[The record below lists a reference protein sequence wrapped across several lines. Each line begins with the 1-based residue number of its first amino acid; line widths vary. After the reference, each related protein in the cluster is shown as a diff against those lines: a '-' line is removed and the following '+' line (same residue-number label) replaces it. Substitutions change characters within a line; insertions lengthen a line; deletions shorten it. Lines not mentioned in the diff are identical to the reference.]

1 MGAEAWLASGKIG
14 LAVSGGP
21 DSVALLLLAHAAF
34 LGQIEVATVDHRLRP
49 ESEAEAE
56 LVAAIC
62 AARGIPHVILP
73 VDVASGNV
81 QSEARRARYAALQ
94 GWLSARGLSALFT
107 AHHQDDQ
114 AETLLMRLGRG
125 SGVRGLAGVRASTT
139 VPGGHYP
146 LLRPLL
152 GWRREELAAVV
163 AACGVTPVDD
173 PSNHDL
179 RFDRVRLRQSMADAP
194 WLDVAGIAR
203 SAAWLAQADDALGW
217 AVQREWD
224 EHVMPD
230 GNGGYCY
237 TAVRGKES
245 PPELIRAGVLERA
258 ARVFGGA
265 LDASEAARM
274 AARLAQGEPCNFGGM
289 AGKPS
294 GGSGEQRWTLNPE
307 NPRRSG

>member
-1 MGAEAWLASGKIG
+1 MAM
-14 LAVSGGP
+14 
-21 DSVALLLLAHAAF
+21 LLLAHAAF
-34 LGQIEVATVDHRLRP
+34 PGSVEAATVDHRLRP
-49 ESEAEAE
+49 ESGAEAE
-56 LVAAIC
+56 LVAAVC
-62 AARGIPHVILP
+62 AARGIPHAILP
-73 VDVASGNV
+73 VDVAKGNL

-94 GWLSARGLSALFT
+94 VWLSARGLSALYT

-139 VPGGHYP
+139 VPGGRAP

-163 AACGVTPVDD
+163 AASGVTPVDD
-173 PSNHDL
+173 PSNHDP
-179 RFDRVRLRQSMADAP
+179 RFDRVRLRSALADAP
-194 WLDVAGIAR
+194 WLDVAGIAQ
-203 SAAWLAQADDALGW
+203 SAAWLTQADDALNW

-224 EHVMPD
+224 EQVRAD
-230 GNGGYCY
+230 GSGGYCY
-237 TAVRGKES
+237 TAVRGGAAA
-245 PPELIRAGVLERA
+245 PDLIRAGVLERA

-289 AGKPS
+289 AGTSS